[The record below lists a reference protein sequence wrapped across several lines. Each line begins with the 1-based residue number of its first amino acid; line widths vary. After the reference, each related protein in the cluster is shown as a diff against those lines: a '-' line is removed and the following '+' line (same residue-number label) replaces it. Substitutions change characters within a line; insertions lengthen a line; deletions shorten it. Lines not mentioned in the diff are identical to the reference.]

1 MDKKTLL
8 IICIVIIV
16 WGILFAIFMAFGK
29 KRVANA
35 KDFYVKNKDKALLH
49 IYGKHIQVDGKNL
62 SIFPHIT
69 GENLQQI
76 IALTPGE
83 HTVEASFVSSENVG
97 LKTRNVETENVSF
110 KVTLEAGHSYSAGL
124 YFDDAQ
130 DQKDADTCIL
140 QIPLSLTNSD
150 IVKAYIMVCRE
161 D

>member
-29 KRVANA
+29 KRVADA

-76 IALTPGE
+76 IAEYSPLP
-83 HTVEASFVSSENVG
+83 SEGCN
-97 LKTRNVETENVSF
+97 RS
-110 KVTLEAGHSYSAGL
+110 
-124 YFDDAQ
+124 
-130 DQKDADTCIL
+130 
-140 QIPLSLTNSD
+140 
-150 IVKAYIMVCRE
+150 
-161 D
+161 